1 MNEQLYIELC
11 DELGKDIVFKNEKMS
26 EYTTFRIGGPCDVML
41 KPKKAED
48 IQTAIDSCTRLH
60 VPYTVIGNGS
70 NLLVSDDGIDGLVI
84 VIADNMS
91 NVCIDGNIIT
101 AQAGAS
107 LARVSREAQKA
118 ALTGLE
124 FAAGIP
130 GTVGGGTAMNAGAY
144 NGEIKNVLKSVKVI
158 ENGKIKEYSK
168 DQLHMGYRNTDI
180 LKYDWIVCEAQFEL
194 ASGNSE
200 DILAMMNDFNHRRR
214 EKQPLSLPS
223 AGSTF
228 KRPEGYFAGKLI
240 QDAGL
245 SGKRIG
251 GACVSPKHCG
261 FVVNDLNGTAQDVS
275 DLMDLVAKTVKEKFD
290 VVLEPEV
297 IKLGSF

>member
-26 EYTTFRIGGPCDVML
+26 EYTTFRIGGPCDVMM

-48 IQTAIDSCTRLH
+48 ILTAIDICTQLH

-70 NLLVSDDGIDGLVI
+70 NLLVSDEGIEGLVI
-84 VIADNMS
+84 VIAENMS

-180 LKYDWIVCEAQFEL
+180 LKYEWIVCEAQFEL
-194 ASGNSE
+194 ANGNSE

-245 SGKRIG
+245 MGYCSG
-251 GACVSPKHCG
+251 GAGVSTLHAG
-261 FVVNDLNGTAQDVS
+261 FVVNNGGATFEDVCN
-275 DLMDLVAKTVKEKFD
+275 VIRHVQKTVFEKFG
-290 VVLEPEV
+290 VNLETEV
-297 IKLGSF
+297 RIIGR

>member
-48 IQTAIDSCTRLH
+48 ILTAIDICSQLH

-91 NVCIDGNIIT
+91 NVYIDGNIIT

-214 EKQPLSLPS
+214 EKQPLLLPS

-245 SGKRIG
+245 MGYCCG
-251 GACVSPKHCG
+251 GAGVSTLHAG
-261 FVVNDLNGTAQDVS
+261 FVVNNGGATFEDVCN
-275 DLMDLVAKTVKEKFD
+275 VIRHVQKTVFEKFG
-290 VVLEPEV
+290 VNLETEV
-297 IKLGSF
+297 RIIGR